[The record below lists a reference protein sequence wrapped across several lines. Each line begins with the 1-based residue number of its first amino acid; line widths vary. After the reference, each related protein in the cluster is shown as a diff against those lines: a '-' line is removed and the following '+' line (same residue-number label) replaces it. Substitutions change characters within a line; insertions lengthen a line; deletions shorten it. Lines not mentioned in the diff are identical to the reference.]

1 MTTTG
6 EKILAVKAFVNDN
19 GMTSISCPV
28 CGLVRE
34 TSVAKFRN
42 QRHVLAVK
50 CKCNTT
56 FKVHL
61 EFRKFFR
68 KNTDL
73 EGVYTILPPDSGGG
87 RIQIKNI
94 SRSGIGFS
102 VSGKHFITTGQSARI
117 IFTLDNRKNTA
128 LDKMVVIK
136 SVRENYIGCAF
147 VENQEF
153 EKELGF
159 YLRP

>member
-1 MTTTG
+1 MSG
-6 EKILAVKAFVNDN
+6 EKILSVKAFVNN
-19 GMTSISCPV
+19 SGISSISCPA

-34 TSVAKFRN
+34 ASVAKFQN
-42 QRHVLAVK
+42 QRHVLSVK
-50 CKCNTT
+50 CKCGTN

-87 RIQIKNI
+87 LAQIKNI
-94 SRSGIGFS
+94 SRSGIGFC
-102 VSGKHFITTGQSARI
+102 VSGKHTIQTGQNAKVK
-117 IFTLDNRKNTA
+117 FTLDNRKSTT
-128 LDKMVVIK
+128 LDKFVIIK
-136 SVRENYIGCAF
+136 SVNDNYIGCAF
-147 VENQEF
+147 IENQDF

-159 YLRP
+159 YLQP

>member
-1 MTTTG
+1 MAS
-6 EKILAVKAFVNDN
+6 EKILAVKSFVNDS
-19 GMTSISCPV
+19 GMTSISCPA

-34 TSVAKFRN
+34 ASVAKFRN

-61 EFRKFFR
+61 EFRKYFR
-68 KNTDL
+68 KSTEL
-73 EGVYTILPPDSGGG
+73 EGIYTILPPDAGGG
-87 RIQIKNI
+87 QAKIQNI
-94 SRSGIGFS
+94 SRTGIGFS
-102 VSGKHFITTGQSARI
+102 VSGRHSIKIGQSAKVK
-117 IFTLDNRKNTA
+117 FTLDNRKNTT
-128 LDKMVVIK
+128 LDKIVIVK
-136 SVRENYIGCAF
+136 AVRENYIGCAF
-147 VENQEF
+147 VADQEF